1 MPTTNELKENIK
13 VIYTQLC
20 NSYLAIDDFRSKLL
34 SLLPLATGGLFFFI
48 TDPGSLIGKVVKAGS
63 DAKAGEGSEAAILS
77 LEVLQAIGWFGV
89 MITLGLY
96 CYELYGIRKCTAL
109 IYLGKHLEKALG
121 INGQFTMR
129 PYGILHGYFGEKFNF
144 IAIDEPFAS
153 GIIYPSVMAAWT
165 FLALSRT
172 GFATLLAI
180 LVFASLFLLSL
191 WFMYWLKKH
200 EIPKIEADIHLIETD
215 LTKNSSLNAENHPQ

>member
-1 MPTTNELKENIK
+1 MPTTNEQKENIK
-13 VIYTQLC
+13 VVYTQLC

-48 TDPGSLIGKVVKAGS
+48 TDPGSLIGKAIKAGS
-63 DAKAGEGSEAAILS
+63 DAKAGEVSESAILS

-109 IYLGKHLEKALG
+109 ICLGERLEKALE
-121 INGQFTMR
+121 IKGQFTMR
-129 PYGILHGYFGEKFNF
+129 PDGILHGYFGEKFNF
-144 IAIDEPFAS
+144 IEINEPFAA
-153 GIIYPSVMAAWT
+153 GIIYPAVMAAWT

-172 GFATLLAI
+172 GFATLPAI

-191 WFMYWLKKH
+191 WFMYWLTKH
-200 EIPKIEADIHLIETD
+200 EIPRLETDLNLIETD
-215 LTKNSSLNAENHPQ
+215 SAKNNPSNSEIAG